1 MANLTNTITTK
12 AKDTAPACRLT
23 AKLHTKWPSAP
34 LVIEIPTLNRCPLVI
49 DDFRQNLIQYAY
61 AGAQAGFISLDGA
74 SAPTYV
80 PPELLAEI
88 KTALDTMKVD
98 IDPKGMSYPIKLFI
112 GLEEKTLIP
121 SRPSASV
128 TTLGWLTKG
137 VDTLADAGIDCFL
150 LVYPRGNV
158 PELADLYRAL
168 TKELLSGSHPAVKL
182 FNADIIHD
190 PDDYQRADALTTS
203 LHAAILNA
211 FGPNGSHLD
220 ELRSMFSEH
229 RKQGE
234 STPIYIALNV
244 NL

>member
-12 AKDTAPACRLT
+12 AKNTTPASRFT
-23 AKLHTKWPSAP
+23 AKLHTDRPAAA
-34 LVIEIPTLNRCPLVI
+34 LVIEIPTLNCCPLVI
-49 DDFRQNLIQYAY
+49 NDFRQNLIQYAY

-74 SAPTYV
+74 PAPTYV
-80 PPELLAEI
+80 PPELLEEI
-88 KTALDTMKVD
+88 KIALNEMEVGVD
-98 IDPKGMSYPIKLFI
+98 PLSAAYPLKLFI
-112 GLEEKTLIP
+112 GINEKTLIP

-137 VDTLADAGIDCFL
+137 IDTLADAGIDCFL
-150 LVYPRGNV
+150 MVYPRGV
-158 PELADLYRAL
+158 IPELADLYRAL
-168 TKELLSGSHPAVKL
+168 SKDLLCGSHPAVKL
-182 FNADIIHD
+182 FNADLLD
-190 PDDYQRADALTTS
+190 PAEYQKADALNVS

-234 STPIYIALNV
+234 STPFYIALNV